1 MTPHTHYPT
10 PAHAARLLTAVA
22 DHVARRSLDGR
33 VYRFQNQAVEIVRR
47 TQTEL
52 VIATLDRAQTLRY
65 RTGMVC
71 MMTVPIQALVGA
83 APVPSLQRRRGCQG
97 RPACQ
102 A

>member
-10 PAHAARLLTAVA
+10 TAQASRLLTAVA
-22 DHVARRSLDGR
+22 DHIARKSLDGV
-33 VYRFQNQAVEIVRR
+33 VYRFQNQPVEIVR
-47 TQTEL
+47 QDKYGV
-52 VIATLDRAQTLRY
+52 VIATLDKAQTLRH